1 MSDTPRMDPGS
12 RFARSLVDA
21 GKAEQA
27 PAGATARAFERLPG
41 GGAATA
47 TSATGAFAWTGGW
60 TLSAVVVLA
69 AAVGVALAVQ
79 RGRGPTVSAE
89 TAAAPTVAAPEPSNP
104 TPTGDPA
111 APAGASTP
119 AALGRGSLCE
129 RVDVPD
135 YVPTV
140 CSQAGR
146 QESMQLVNT
155 CGHAV
160 DVFWVDFK
168 CRESFV
174 ARLAPGE
181 TFNHTTY
188 DTHPWR
194 VRDHATRRL
203 IKEWVGP
210 RQPEPPA
217 TPVQLTP
224 VQLPDIVIHDGAT
237 AAEGTPQ
244 ACSRASDKASLRFVN
259 QRTSGVSVVFWVDDE
274 CKEQVSQRLE
284 PGATWTSSTF
294 EAHPWRVRDETGALL
309 VDFVP
314 ESVDQTVYVAL
325 P

>member
-1 MSDTPRMDPGS
+1 MSDAPRMDPGS
-12 RFARSLVDA
+12 QFARTLVDA
-21 GKAEQA
+21 GKAEQP
-27 PAGATARAFERLPG
+27 PAGATARAFGRLAVG
-41 GGAATA
+41 SAATA

-69 AAVGVALAVQ
+69 AAAGVALAMQ
-79 RGRGPTVSAE
+79 RERGPTVFAE
-89 TAAAPTVAAPEPSNP
+89 TAAAPTVAASEPSNP
-104 TPTGDPA
+104 MSTGGPA
-111 APAGASTP
+111 APAGVSTP

-155 CGHAV
+155 CGDAV

-168 CRESFV
+168 CRESFA

-181 TFNHTTY
+181 TLNHTTY

-203 IKEWVGP
+203 IKEWMGP

-217 TPVQLTP
+217 TPVP
-224 VQLPDIVIHDGAT
+224 LPDVVIRDGAT
-237 AAEGTPQ
+237 ATDGAPQ

-259 QRTSGVSVVFWVDDE
+259 QRTSGVSVVFWVDEE
-274 CKEQVSQRLE
+274 CKEQLYQRLE
-284 PGATWTSSTF
+284 PGETRTSSTF
-294 EAHPWRVRDETGALL
+294 EAHAWRVRDETGALL

>member
-1 MSDTPRMDPGS
+1 MDPGS
-12 RFARSLVDA
+12 QFARSLVDA
-21 GKAEQA
+21 GKTEQP
-27 PAGATARAFERLPG
+27 PAGATARAFGRLAG
-41 GGAATA
+41 GSAATA

-69 AAVGVALAVQ
+69 AAAGVALAVQ
-79 RGRGPTVSAE
+79 RERGPTVSAE
-89 TAAAPTVAAPEPSNP
+89 TPATPTVAAPEPSNP
-104 TPTGDPA
+104 TPTSGPA

-129 RVDVPD
+129 RVEVPD
-135 YVPTV
+135 YVPTA

-155 CGHAV
+155 CGDAV

-181 TFNHTTY
+181 TLNHMTY

-210 RQPEPPA
+210 RQPEPLA
-217 TPVQLTP
+217 IPVHLA
-224 VQLPDIVIHDGAT
+224 DIVIRDGASAT
-237 AAEGTPQ
+237 DGTPQ
-244 ACSRASDKASLRFVN
+244 VCSHPSDRASLRFVN
-259 QRTSGVSVVFWVDDE
+259 QRTSGVSVVFWVDDD
-274 CKEQVSQRLE
+274 CKEGVSQRLE

-314 ESVDQTVYVAL
+314 EGLDQTVYVAL

>member
-1 MSDTPRMDPGS
+1 MTMSDAPRIDPGS
-12 RFARSLVDA
+12 QFARSLVDA
-21 GKAEQA
+21 GKAEQP
-27 PAGATARAFERLPG
+27 PAGATARAFERLARG
-41 GGAATA
+41 SAATA

-69 AAVGVALAVQ
+69 AAAGVALAVQ
-79 RGRGPTVSAE
+79 RERGPTVSAE
-89 TAAAPTVAAPEPSNP
+89 TPAAPTVTAPELSNP
-104 TPTGDPA
+104 TPTSGPA
-111 APAGASTP
+111 AHAGASTP

-129 RVDVPD
+129 RTEVPD
-135 YVPTV
+135 DVPTV
-140 CSQAGR
+140 CSVPGR
-146 QESMQLVNT
+146 HESMQMVNT
-155 CGHAV
+155 CGDAV
-160 DVFWVDFK
+160 DVYWVDFK

-174 ARLAPGE
+174 AKVAPGE
-181 TFNHTTY
+181 TFGQSTY

-217 TPVQLTP
+217 TPVQL
-224 VQLPDIVIHDGAT
+224 PDIVIRDGASAT
-237 AAEGTPQ
+237 DGPPQ
-244 ACSRASDKASLRFVN
+244 VCSHPSDKASLRFVN
-259 QRTSGVSVVFWVDDE
+259 QRTSGVSVVFWVDDD
-274 CKEQVSQRLE
+274 CKEEVYERLE

-314 ESVDQTVYVAL
+314 EGPDQTVYVAL

>member
-1 MSDTPRMDPGS
+1 MTMSDAPRIDPGS
-12 RFARSLVDA
+12 QFARSLVDA
-21 GKAEQA
+21 GKAEQPA
-27 PAGATARAFERLPG
+27 AGAAARAFERLAG

-47 TSATGAFAWTGGW
+47 TSVTGAFAWTGGW

-69 AAVGVALAVQ
+69 AAAGVALAVQ
-79 RGRGPTVSAE
+79 RERGPTVPAE
-89 TAAAPTVAAPEPSNP
+89 TPAAPTVAAPEPSNP
-104 TPTGDPA
+104 TPTSGPA
-111 APAGASTP
+111 ATAGPGAP

-129 RVDVPD
+129 RVEVPD

-140 CSQAGR
+140 CSKPGR
-146 QESMQLVNT
+146 EEGMEVVNT
-155 CGHAV
+155 CGDAV
-160 DVFWVDFK
+160 DVYWVDFK

-174 ARLAPGE
+174 GKLAPGE
-181 TFNHTTY
+181 TLGQNTY

-217 TPVQLTP
+217 IP
-224 VQLPDIVIHDGAT
+224 VQLPDVVIRDGAT
-237 AAEGTPQ
+237 ATEGTPQ

-259 QRTSGVSVVFWVDDE
+259 RRTSGVSVVFWVNDD
-274 CKEQVSQRLE
+274 CKEVLLERLE
-284 PGATWTSSTF
+284 PGETWTSSTF
-294 EAHPWRVRDETGALL
+294 EAHAWRVRDETGALL